1 MHVYWAVLMKLIS
14 YLHSYLIWEF
24 YTTAIDELLLT
35 TILGVAAVTGIAFLL
50 IPHWTA
56 APIVAVSLMMLYV
69 ELLGKHRSL
78 YECGIA
84 RLFITMTSTKSLLL
98 HMSRCFTS
106 CWGIHQR
113 SQLHCHGH
121 VYWTAS

>member
-1 MHVYWAVLMKLIS
+1 M
-14 YLHSYLIWEF
+14 IWEF
-24 YTTAIDELLLT
+24 YATAVDELLLT

-56 APIVAVSLMMLYV
+56 APFVAVSLIVLYV
-69 ELLGKHRSL
+69 ELLGKHSL
-78 YECGIA
+78 VST
-84 RLFITMTSTKSLLL
+84 RVWHSPPFINETYTTISLLL
-98 HMSRCFTS
+98 HVFRRFTS
-106 CWGIHQR
+106 CWAIHQR